1 MSSRNP
7 PEDWIEPFKEIL
19 RKGGCEIDD
28 EILTG
33 ARNVFR
39 VRLNGKE
46 LIVVGAGSTK
56 IGFWGIRIAVIEMM
70 SRMGQWGAVFLNLKG
85 NIAYWVP
92 GPNVL
97 KLSDSRYDQQYLFH
111 DARLAENWEMAYSFG
126 GDTVEEVA
134 ENFILKS
141 GLGTTFEEE
150 EE

>member
-1 MSSRNP
+1 M
-7 PEDWIEPFKEIL
+7 
-19 RKGGCEIDD
+19 GG
-28 EILTG
+28 
-33 ARNVFR
+33 
-39 VRLNGKE
+39 
-46 LIVVGAGSTK
+46 
-56 IGFWGIRIAVIEMM
+56 
-70 SRMGQWGAVFLNLKG
+70 VFLNLKG